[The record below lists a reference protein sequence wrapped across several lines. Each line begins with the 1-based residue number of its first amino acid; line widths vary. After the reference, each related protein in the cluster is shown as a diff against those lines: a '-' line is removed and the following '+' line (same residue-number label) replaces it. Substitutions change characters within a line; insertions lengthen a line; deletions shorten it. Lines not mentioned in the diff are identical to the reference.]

1 MAEIIK
7 TTFQLRRGYEAIW
20 EKNNPVLA
28 SGEPG
33 FVIDKNKLKIGDGTT
48 AWKDLPYFGGGESV
62 EVEEI
67 TQTVNELTNN
77 ITEIVNLLGDSETEN
92 TLVYRIENLDS
103 AINNSQE
110 IEIIEVGTEE
120 EPKKALA
127 IKEVNVSKLVQ
138 DENNVLVLY
147 GGSASENI

>member
-77 ITEIVNLLGDSETEN
+77 VTEIVNLLGDSETEN